1 MTRLVCTSD
10 MHGKLSSIKIPEGDV
25 LVLAGDILK
34 NFYMGAPDKDASR
47 QLRALEDFL
56 GFLDRTS
63 FKKVVM
69 IAGNHDWVFQLRN
82 EDARKIV
89 AMHPKTIYLQ
99 DEGATVE
106 GLKFWGSPHQPEFCD
121 WAFNEPRDGK
131 ALAQAWSQIPEG
143 LDVLVT
149 HGPPFGIM
157 DSSPT
162 VNCHEVGC
170 RLLLERIQAV
180 KPRWSVFGH
189 IHGAYGRKK
198 IGETEFLNVS
208 LCDERYEPVQTPQ
221 VIEVE
226 PR

>member
-56 GFLDRTS
+56 GFLDRTP

-89 AMHPKTIYLQ
+89 AMHPKVVYLQ

-131 ALAQAWSQIPEG
+131 ALMQAWSQIPEG

-157 DSSPT
+157 DWVPRGE
-162 VNCHEVGC
+162 HVGC
-170 RLLLERIQAV
+170 SLLRARIEAV
-180 KPRWSVFGH
+180 RPRICVFGH
-189 IHGAYGRKK
+189 IHSGYGHKTLGDIR
-198 IGETEFLNVS
+198 LYNVA
-208 LCDERYEPVQTPQ
+208 LCDESYSPVQPPV
-221 VIEVE
+221 VIDA
-226 PR
+226 